1 MSSDPSFSRRAFLGT
16 GLAVAGGLVVANAMP
31 AWAASK
37 TRVVAIPFSS
47 DLYASPDPQRFTL
60 VLQQGA
66 PTASST

>member
-1 MSSDPSFSRRAFLGT
+1 M
-16 GLAVAGGLVVANAMP
+16 ANAVP

-60 VLQQGA
+60 VLQQGSA
-66 PTASST
+66 DGIKYVSGPPVAGAVQGP